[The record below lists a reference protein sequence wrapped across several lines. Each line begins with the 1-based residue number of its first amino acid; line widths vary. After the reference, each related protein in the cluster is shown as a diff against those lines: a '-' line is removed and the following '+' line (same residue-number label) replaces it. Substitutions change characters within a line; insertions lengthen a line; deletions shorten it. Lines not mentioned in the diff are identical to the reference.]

1 MEARPTDSIRVV
13 SEFPNVFPDD
23 LPGMPPER
31 DIEFSIDLLPGT
43 APIAKRPYRMAPI
56 EHEEVKKTIDELLAK
71 GYIRRSF
78 SPWAF
83 PLLLVDKKDG
93 SKRMCVDYREL
104 NAVTIKNK
112 HPLPRIEDLFD
123 LLRGARIF
131 SKIDLRSGYFQLRIR
146 PGDIPKTAFTCK
158 YGLYEYT
165 VMSFG
170 LTNAPAYFMHLMNMV
185 FMDYLDVF
193 VVIFIDDILIFS
205 KTEEEHEEHLRL
217 VLQRLR
223 EHQLYAK
230 FSKCEFW
237 IDEVPFLGHVI
248 SQGGIAVDPSKVKD
262 VLEWETPQTVKEV
275 RSFLGLAGYY
285 RRFIENFSKI
295 AKPLTWKR
303 SEYHK

>member
-1 MEARPTDSIRVV
+1 MGNSVNCLALVKLTPEV
-13 SEFPNVFPDD
+13 SQ
-23 LPGMPPER
+23 PPER
-31 DIEFSIDLLPGT
+31 DIVFSIDLLPGT

-56 EHEEVKKTIDELLAK
+56 ENEEVKKTIDELLAN

-78 SPWAF
+78 SHWAF

-93 SKRMCVDYREL
+93 SKRMCVDYQEL

-165 VMSFG
+165 VMSFS
-170 LTNAPAYFMHLMNMV
+170 LTNAPAFFMHLMNMV

-223 EHQLYAK
+223 EHQ
-230 FSKCEFW
+230 
-237 IDEVPFLGHVI
+237 
-248 SQGGIAVDPSKVKD
+248 
-262 VLEWETPQTVKEV
+262 
-275 RSFLGLAGYY
+275 
-285 RRFIENFSKI
+285 
-295 AKPLTWKR
+295 
-303 SEYHK
+303 